1 MDDRNAVE
9 VTEDEEPP
17 GAPVAVLYNR
27 DFLPG
32 GSSELALGHEAG
44 EEAAEVAHA
53 VAGLLA
59 DRGYPVILL
68 ATDDDPE
75 GLVAEALAAG
85 ATRAVNLVES
95 LGGDGRREHEVPVLL
110 EAAGL
115 PYTGNGPRA
124 LLAAQAKHVARRLM
138 RARGVR
144 LPDAAVVAG
153 PDDLEAAQRLA
164 FPLFVKPACADGSV
178 GIDQGSVVR
187 DARSLRARIAW
198 LAERLPGPYLIESY
212 LPGREL
218 NVAIFPNPRR
228 GRFSVTEID
237 FASYP
242 KGYAPIVTY
251 DCKWTPDG
259 PESAAYSK
267 PVGPADLGA
276 AVYREVVAQARA
288 AFLAIGGTSYGR
300 VDMRLDAS
308 GRPRVIDVNPNPDLD
323 PEAGFCLAARHT
335 GLAWGDLVLAL
346 LADARLDEARGH
358 RITRASQQRPA
369 LWEPARWTSPS
380 AH

>member
-1 MDDRNAVE
+1 MDDRNAVA

-17 GAPVAVLYNR
+17 ASPVAVLYNR

-32 GSSELALGHEAG
+32 GSCELALGHEAG
-44 EEAAEVAHA
+44 EEAAAVAHA

-59 DRGYPVILL
+59 DRGIPVLLL
-68 ATDDDPE
+68 AVDDDPE
-75 GLVAEALAAG
+75 GLVAEAVAAG

-95 LGGDGRREHEVPVLL
+95 LGGDGRREHEVPALL
-110 EAAGL
+110 EAQGI

-124 LLAAQAKHVARRLM
+124 LLAAQAKHMARRLM
-138 RARGVR
+138 RAQGVR

-153 PDDLEAAQRLA
+153 PDDLETALCLD

-187 DARSLRARIAW
+187 DARALRARVTW
-198 LAERLPGPYLIESY
+198 LAERIPGPYLVETY

-218 NVAIFPNPRR
+218 NVAIFPNPMH

-259 PESAAYSK
+259 PESSAYSK

-308 GRPRVIDVNPNPDLD
+308 GHPRVIDVNPNPDLD
-323 PEAGFCLAARHT
+323 PDAGFCLAARHT

-346 LADARLDEARGH
+346 LADARLDDARDH
-358 RITRASQQRPA
+358 RITREGRQRPA
-369 LWEPARWTSPS
+369 LWEPAPWTSTS
-380 AH
+380 AQ